1 MKASPGTAYV
11 RWGRKGVE
19 EVGEVPAE
27 EDTELGG
34 YVSRIGGVGI
44 DGWMAEVR
52 TWAGTWGWGRA
63 AR

>member
-1 MKASPGTAYV
+1 M
-11 RWGRKGVE
+11 E

-63 AR
+63 ER